1 MLILPEPH
9 TARRRSGGLLRAYLP
24 LLRNPGFLGYA
35 VGGACTTTSFYAYIT
50 ASPFIFVD
58 MLHRPVTEAGASYIV
73 VFGGVSLGAFIGNR
87 LRSEERRVGKE
98 SVSTCR
104 SRWSAYH

>member
-1 MLILPEPH
+1 MLILPETH

-73 VFGGVSLGAFIGNR
+73 VFGGVSPGALIGHR
-87 LRSEERRVGKE
+87 LLKRVAPVALLNARRTT
-98 SVSTCR
+98 SLLR
-104 SRWSAYH
+104 P